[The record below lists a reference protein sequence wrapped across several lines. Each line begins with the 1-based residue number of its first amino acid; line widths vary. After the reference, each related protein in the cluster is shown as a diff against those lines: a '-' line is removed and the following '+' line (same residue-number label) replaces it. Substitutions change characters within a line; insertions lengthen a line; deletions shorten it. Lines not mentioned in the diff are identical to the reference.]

1 MTLALITAAL
11 RRRPFSILASAL
23 LLAML
28 ASLLGSPAPTALL
41 AWLAASAAS
50 LEVWHTLERFILT
63 RLGYRAPTCAER
75 ERLDPAL
82 DCAHVDILVLDSPHV
97 WVGRGLRCLVVTR
110 AMLDLVE
117 DRALLGLL
125 HEAATS
131 VRRAALAG
139 HVLVAIGTLPM
150 LIVCR
155 LAHALTLLGRLLA
168 MAVGAALV
176 LPLIVWPNGFVTW
189 AGRVFGGL
197 FVGLLGSALVSNGFA
212 APGLALLLAWAIVPG
227 LRALLAWETR
237 RAEAVADRTTIAA
250 GLGWELV
257 EALETLHA
265 AGPLQEPTGVHGL
278 LAPPGAP
285 LGDRA
290 DRIRRAL
297 GAA

>member
-11 RRRPFSILASAL
+11 RRRPFSLLASAL

-28 ASLLGSPAPTALL
+28 ASLLGTPAPTALL

-50 LEVWHTLERFILT
+50 LEVWHTLERLILT

-139 HVLVAIGTLPM
+139 QVLVAIGTLPM
-150 LIVCR
+150 LIACR
-155 LAHALTLLGRLLA
+155 LAQALTLLGRLLA
-168 MAVGAALV
+168 MAVGTALV
-176 LPLIVWPNGFVTW
+176 LPLIVWPHGFVTW

-237 RAEAVADRTTIAA
+237 RAEAVADRATIAA

-265 AGPLQEPTGVHGL
+265 AGPLQAPTGVHGL